1 MPKRIVISGYYGFGN
16 TGDEAVLAG
25 MLATFRQLDIHAEVT
40 VLSADP
46 ARTRA
51 EHLGVE
57 SVHRYA
63 PLDLLRVIRRADLV
77 VSGGG
82 SLLQD
87 ATSARSVHYYL
98 FVLRLAQ
105 ALRRRTM
112 VYAQGIGPLLREG
125 TRRTVARV
133 LSRADAITVR
143 DDDSKSLLES
153 IGVGVPAQLVADPA
167 FLVEPDLESADEL
180 LARHGLD
187 GEDFVVASVRPWSGS
202 ETWLPQVAEGL
213 LNASTDLGIR
223 FAVLPMQRSEDTELC
238 ERLGAGVVLRDAA
251 SVRTAKGV
259 IARSGLVVG
268 MRLHAIIFAAS
279 EGVPFVPIVYD
290 PKVASFASAA
300 GLPCSVDVGSVTS
313 ESLAQAVRAAWRAK
327 SEMGARLVERVPSL
341 RELALEP
348 GRVVRDMLEH
358 GHV

>member
-25 MLATFRQLDIHAEVT
+25 ILSAFRRLEVDAEIT

-51 EHLGVE
+51 EHPGVE
-57 SVHRYA
+57 SVRRCA

-77 VSGGG
+77 LSGGG

-87 ATSARSVHYYL
+87 ATSARSISYYL

-112 VYAQGIGPLLREG
+112 IYAQGIGPLLRVG
-125 TRRTVARV
+125 AQRAVARV
-133 LSRADAITVR
+133 LNRANAITVR
-143 DDDSKSLLES
+143 DDDSRSLLES
-153 IGVGVPAQLVADPA
+153 IGVVVPVQVVSDPA
-167 FLVEPDLESADEL
+167 FLVESDLESADEL
-180 LARHGLD
+180 LARHGLG
-187 GEDFVVASVRPWSGS
+187 GEDFAVVSVRPWSES
-202 ETWLPQVAEGL
+202 ETWLPRVAEGL
-213 LNASTDLGIR
+213 RDASADLGIR
-223 FAVLPMQRSEDTELC
+223 LAVLPMQPSEDAELC
-238 ERLGAGVVLRDAA
+238 ERLGSGVVIRHPGGI
-251 SVRTAKGV
+251 RTVKGI

-268 MRLHAIIFAAS
+268 MRLHALIFAAS

-290 PKVASFASAA
+290 PKVGSFASAA
-300 GLPCSVDVGSVTS
+300 GLPCPMEVGSVTP
-313 ESLAQAVRAAWRAK
+313 ESLAESVRAVWQAK
-327 SEMGARLVERVPSL
+327 SELSTSLARRVPQL

-348 GRVVRDMLEH
+348 CRVARDLLENV
-358 GHV
+358 HV